1 MINNQVKIS
10 ILQQRKKEKTG
21 ITLRITKKN
30 FQEESSHELF
40 LTTIQK
46 IGNAF
51 VNNVSTHN
59 KLGKAQLSKIIQSV
73 GFLSAFFGKFI
84 QSLTKTP
91 VSLDKNVLAP
101 SAIMTSAADIDG
113 AIQRK
118 VCGWGIIIAGK
129 EMNLVIS
136 SE

>member
-1 MINNQVKIS
+1 M
-10 ILQQRKKEKTG
+10 
-21 ITLRITKKN
+21 
-30 FQEESSHELF
+30 
-40 LTTIQK
+40 
-46 IGNAF
+46 
-51 VNNVSTHN
+51 STHN

-129 EMNLVIS
+129 VMNLVIS

>member
-118 VCGWGIIIAGK
+118 VCG
-129 EMNLVIS
+129 
-136 SE
+136 